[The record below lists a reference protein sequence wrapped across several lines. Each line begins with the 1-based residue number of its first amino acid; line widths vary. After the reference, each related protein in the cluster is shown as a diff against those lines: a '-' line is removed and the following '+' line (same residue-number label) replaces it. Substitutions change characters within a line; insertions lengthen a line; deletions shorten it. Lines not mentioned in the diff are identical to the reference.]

1 MFCSLS
7 VCLDFLHGLTVN
19 GKSLDRPCQ
28 FCVLM
33 VRKADRLV
41 IEGAVR
47 SPKMGRTVAFQKNAR
62 NVFFHILTLCN
73 LKCRHC
79 YINPKQHGLEMLP
92 TKTIKRWLK
101 ELVHEKN
108 ETNLIFIGGEPTL
121 HPDLHA
127 LIKIA
132 RKMGYGS
139 ITVDTNGFFFNK
151 ILARVTPGEVDY
163 FSVGLDGSRREVND
177 FIRGRGSYTK
187 SVTGIQEALGKG
199 FKVSII
205 YTVSRW
211 NLRDLKN
218 MPSFLK
224 GIGID
229 RFFIQVIGIRGRS
242 AKDQEERLQLTRKE
256 WAAVVPRVAQRAAR
270 LGIHVTY
277 PKVFL
282 ENTEPF
288 ECAGLVAE
296 NYFVFPNGRVYQCP
310 LCEDFPLHSHVFAGD
325 RLTLRPPVTEKHLFG
340 LSIPE
345 GCVMNKLIQPGNLTY
360 DRQGKPK
367 YKIACCLLK
376 EEIEAKC

>member
-1 MFCSLS
+1 MQGNEESAMA
-7 VCLDFLHGLTVN
+7 G
-19 GKSLDRPCQ
+19 
-28 FCVLM
+28 
-33 VRKADRLV
+33 
-41 IEGAVR
+41 
-47 SPKMGRTVAFQKNAR
+47 TVAFQKNAR
-62 NVFFHILTLCN
+62 NVFFHVLTLCN

-79 YINPKQHGLEMLP
+79 YINPKQHGLKMLP
-92 TKTIKRWLK
+92 TKSVKIWLK
-101 ELVHEKN
+101 ELIHEKN
-108 ETNLIFIGGEPTL
+108 ETNLIFIGGEPTM
-121 HPDLHA
+121 HPDLHV
-127 LIKIA
+127 LIKAA

-139 ITVDTNGFFFNK
+139 MTVDTNGFFFNQ
-151 ILARVTPGEVDY
+151 ILERVTPEEVDY
-163 FSVGLDGSRREVND
+163 FSVGLDGSCGEVND

-187 SVTGIQEALGKG
+187 CVAGIKEALEKG
-199 FKVSII
+199 FKVSVI
-205 YTVSRW
+205 YTVSQW

-224 GIGID
+224 AIGID

-242 AKDQEERLQLTRKE
+242 ARNEKEVLQLTRRE
-256 WAAVVPRVAQRAAR
+256 WAAVVPRVAERAAR

-282 ENTEPF
+282 NNTDLF

-310 LCEDFPLHSHVFAGD
+310 LCEDFPLHSYVFEKN
-325 RLTLRPPVTEKHLFG
+325 RLTLRPPVTEKNLFE

-345 GCVMNKLIQPGNLTY
+345 GCVMNKLIQPGNLSY
-360 DRQGKPK
+360 DKCGKPK